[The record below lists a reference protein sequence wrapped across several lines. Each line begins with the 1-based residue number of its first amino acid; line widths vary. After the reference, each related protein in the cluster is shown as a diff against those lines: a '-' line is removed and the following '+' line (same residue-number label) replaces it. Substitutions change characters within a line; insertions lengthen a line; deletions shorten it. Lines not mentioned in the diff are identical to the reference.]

1 MSLLPRVLACVGGWL
16 ALGATVALPGAALAQ
31 TDYSRG
37 KTPPQL
43 FASDCSACH
52 RSPQGL
58 AAGRDARALTAFL
71 HDHYTTKIEWAGLLA
86 NYLVGVGGAKSQ
98 RAPVTSP
105 TAAPAA
111 TAPAAAPPAAT
122 APAATAPAAAG
133 SAAAEPAAPVP
144 PAAVPSAAA
153 PSAAATAAAPAAR
166 GARPDEA
173 PSAAQDESKRTA
185 VSARE
190 RGKPADPRGPKG
202 KPEGDRDAGARPS
215 VETLQAKLRSYAS
228 GGEEAKPVSPA
239 AGAPIPGLRPSTEPA
254 AQPPRSDG
262 GASSAGAG
270 RPTPGS
276 PDAPAS
282 R

>member
-1 MSLLPRVLACVGGWL
+1 MSLLPRVLACVGGSL
-16 ALGATVALPGAALAQ
+16 ALGAALALPTTGLAQ

-52 RSPQGL
+52 RTPQGL

-105 TAAPAA
+105 TAAPA
-111 TAPAAAPPAAT
+111 TAAP
-122 APAATAPAAAG
+122 APAATTPAATG
-133 SAAAEPAAPVP
+133 SAATEPAAPVP
-144 PAAVPSAAA
+144 PASVPSAAA
-153 PSAAATAAAPAAR
+153 APTAAPVVR

-173 PSAAQDESKRTA
+173 PSATQEENKRTA

-202 KPEGDRDAGARPS
+202 KPDPERDAGAKAGG
-215 VETLQAKLRSYAS
+215 ETLQAKLRSYAT

-239 AGAPIPGLRPSTEPA
+239 ATGAPVPGLRPSAGPG

-262 GASSAGAG
+262 GASAGVAK
-270 RPTPGS
+270 PTPGS
-276 PDAPAS
+276 PDAAAN